1 MSYIASVLKQHG
13 IGIGNSVASWCASY
27 EQCTPDGGSS
37 DPCCCP
43 AYRNQPWAD
52 VLTDMGSY
60 SISNAKPKWFPLKDC
75 PPDPNNDPSIIQYCG
90 FEGFTMNFLHSPV
103 ATVYTDRAPQISP
116 ALWIGDCF
124 PNGTTKQGW
133 TQDKLRS
140 FLLFLDSQN
149 IQRIGLWCMTNE
161 SDPIGFPCP
170 VESCPW
176 IYEELEGKRAP
187 AAS

>member
-1 MSYIASVLKQHG
+1 MDMDMEMNPLTT
-13 IGIGNSVASWCASY
+13 
-27 EQCTPDGGSS
+27 QCQSTARGRSS
-37 DPCCCP
+37 LM
-43 AYRNQPWAD
+43 ARA
-52 VLTDMGSY
+52 LSIESTGTARRARGDMGSY
-60 SISNAKPKWFPLKDC
+60 SISNAKPNWFPLKDC